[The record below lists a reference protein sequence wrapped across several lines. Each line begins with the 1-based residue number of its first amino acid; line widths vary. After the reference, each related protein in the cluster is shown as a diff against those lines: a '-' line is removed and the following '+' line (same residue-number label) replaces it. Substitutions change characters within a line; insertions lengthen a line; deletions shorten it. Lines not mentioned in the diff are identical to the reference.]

1 MVKRGAKEVLGT
13 DASAAR
19 CRQQVQ
25 LHLSEV
31 GVRVGAWLDLEME
44 LDQASGSAVSALS
57 TGGSVTLQDLSRSS
71 VAHALL
77 TGSLIGAHL

>member
-1 MVKRGAKEVLGT
+1 MV
-13 DASAAR
+13 
-19 CRQQVQ
+19 
-25 LHLSEV
+25 
-31 GVRVGAWLDLEME
+31 AWLDLEME